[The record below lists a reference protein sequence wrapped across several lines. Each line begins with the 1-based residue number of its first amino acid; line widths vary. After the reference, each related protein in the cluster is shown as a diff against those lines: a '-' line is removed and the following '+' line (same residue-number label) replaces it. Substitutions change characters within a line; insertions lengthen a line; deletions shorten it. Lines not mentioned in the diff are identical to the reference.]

1 MRGASR
7 AGPRDG
13 SAPDHVTAAPLVFL
27 DANVLFS
34 AAVGGETFDLLLE
47 IAHRGKVRFVT
58 SRACELEARRNL
70 ERKRPDRA
78 EALAGILRAAPSAD
92 VDPSE
97 HIAWA
102 RALVGDADAHVL
114 AAARTLNAV
123 TLVTGD
129 LTHFGPLMERGELPL
144 TIRTPRAFLIEGPPA
159 SAG

>member
-1 MRGASR
+1 MTAS
-7 AGPRDG
+7 
-13 SAPDHVTAAPLVFL
+13 PLVFL
-27 DANVLFS
+27 DANVVFS
-34 AAVGGETFDLLLE
+34 AAIGGEVFDLLFELE
-47 IAHRGKVRFVT
+47 RRDRVRFVT
-58 SRACELEARRNL
+58 SRVCELEAQRNL

-78 EALAGILRAAPSAD
+78 EALAGILRAVPPAD

-114 AAARTLNAV
+114 AAARTSAAV

-129 LTHFGPLMERGELPL
+129 LTHFGSLMERGDLPL
-144 TIRTPRAFLIEGPPA
+144 TIRTPRAFLMEGPSA